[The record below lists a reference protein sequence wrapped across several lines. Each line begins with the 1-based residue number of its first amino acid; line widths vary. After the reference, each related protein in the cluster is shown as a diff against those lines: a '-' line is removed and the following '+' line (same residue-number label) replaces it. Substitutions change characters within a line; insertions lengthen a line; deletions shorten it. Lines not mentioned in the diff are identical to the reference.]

1 MRNCKGLHCD
11 GCRHGAGAGAG
22 IGALVLLLG
31 VLLLAA
37 HHRAI
42 AHAASDTVHV
52 VADVL
57 AVAAVTAAA
66 VALAAGSVWAV
77 RARQRARSRATA
89 PLTAWVVRPCAAPE
103 RPAIES
109 TGRPELRV
117 LPGWQHD
124 FTPAVRGALSN
135 RRARGEQDR

>member
-57 AVAAVTAAA
+57 AVAAV
-66 VALAAGSVWAV
+66 ALAAGSVWAV
-77 RARQRARSRATA
+77 RARQRARRRAAT
-89 PLTAWVVRPCAAPE
+89 PLTAWVVRPCGAPE
-103 RPAIES
+103 RPAIEA

-124 FTPAVRGALSN
+124 TAPTARSALSN
-135 RRARGEQDR
+135 PRTRGEQDR